1 MRKWITKKEIDK
13 ILKTYSIRKDE
24 FLPVEGKEHFYQ
36 SQLVKGYTIT
46 ITEEIEQGKDYSEK
60 TGRIIVTH
68 TKWNGRKT
76 FNDIWE
82 RRKDG
87 TLQFRFRNPWN
98 QPTSDIAYVQ
108 ELEKQTS
115 QLLSSIKE
123 MREQPSAIQMAP
135 QESQLLINDTANV
148 YKLEQMQEQI
158 KLLEEENQQLKR
170 KIGHNARGAGR
181 KPSKKRSDAIQQLKE
196 LIRLGYSEK
205 EIMEK
210 LQISRPTF
218 FRYKKSI
225 NN

>member
-1 MRKWITKKEIDK
+1 
-13 ILKTYSIRKDE
+13 
-24 FLPVEGKEHFYQ
+24 
-36 SQLVKGYTIT
+36 
-46 ITEEIEQGKDYSEK
+46 
-60 TGRIIVTH
+60 
-68 TKWNGRKT
+68 
-76 FNDIWE
+76 
-82 RRKDG
+82 
-87 TLQFRFRNPWN
+87 
-98 QPTSDIAYVQ
+98 
-108 ELEKQTS
+108 
-115 QLLSSIKE
+115 
-123 MREQPSAIQMAP
+123 MREQLSAIQMAP

-181 KPSKKRSDAIQQLKE
+181 KPSKKRSNAIQQLKE